1 MHYITAVQYDSGFRL
16 HLQFED
22 GLWRVAD
29 LETHLDG
36 EVFEPL
42 KEVKRFRTAHL
53 NEDIDTVVWD
63 NGADMSPDFLYG
75 ISVPVDEP
83 PLMMVAEEP
92 PPYKTRNDPEP
103 GSGVA

>member
-1 MHYITAVQYDSGFRL
+1 MHYITGVQYLSGFKL

-22 GLWRVAD
+22 GDWRVAD
-29 LETHLDG
+29 LESHLEG

-42 KEVKRFRTAHL
+42 REVSRFGTARL
-53 NEDIDTVVWD
+53 NPDIDTVVWD

-83 PLMMVAEEP
+83 ELMKVAEEQP
-92 PPYKTRNDPEP
+92 RYETRNNPE
-103 GSGVA
+103 

>member
-1 MHYITAVQYDSGFRL
+1 MHYIIGVQYISGFKL

-22 GLWRVAD
+22 GRWRVAD
-29 LETHLDG
+29 LESHLDG

-42 KEVKRFRTAHL
+42 KNRIRFSTAHL
-53 NEDIDTVVWD
+53 NTDIDTVVWD

-83 PLMMVAEEP
+83 EVMKVAEEQP
-92 PPYKTRNDPEP
+92 RYETRNNPE
-103 GSGVA
+103 